1 MGTLLLFIIIIILV
15 FYIYKH
21 FYFIQVDNT
30 LMFTGSPGTGKTNE
44 MVRMSLKLLKAVRRK
59 TKRENFKIALI
70 NLWHKKDKDFISLPY
85 QEKPLMYSN
94 IPIKISSNEWSQ
106 KLKLEHLTLTERQ
119 TKRAI
124 TVITEI
130 GKIVSRYDH
139 QNPNISDNIDEYV
152 SLYRQFTL
160 GGYFLCDDQSSD
172 NAEVDIRRRLGTIIN
187 MLHFNKFWFV
197 YWVKMRNITIS
208 EDIKTI
214 EADSVEDNYRTRL
227 GFFIGKPRYD
237 TYAFSERYQSVPKGN
252 DKTWKKFKTNVIMK
266 VPKDKIYPKKVTQH
280 D

>member
-1 MGTLLLFIIIIILV
+1 MGTLLLFVIIIIV
-15 FYIYKH
+15 VYYIYKN
-21 FYFIQVDNT
+21 FYFIKVDNT
-30 LMFTGSPGTGKTNE
+30 LMFTGAPGTGKTNE

-59 TKRENFKIALI
+59 TKRENFKIAMI
-70 NLWHKKDKDFISLPY
+70 NLWHKGQKDFIPLPY

-94 IPIKISSNEWSQ
+94 IPIKISAKEWSQ

-227 GFFIGKPRYD
+227 GFFIGRPRYD

-252 DKTWKKFKTNVIMK
+252 NKTWKKFKTNVIMK

>member
-1 MGTLLLFIIIIILV
+1 
-15 FYIYKH
+15 
-21 FYFIQVDNT
+21 
-30 LMFTGSPGTGKTNE
+30 MFTGAPGTGKTNE

-59 TKRENFKIALI
+59 VKWI
-70 NLWHKKDKDFISLPY
+70 NLKIRILNMFRKQKY
-85 QEKPLMYSN
+85 AYVEKPMLYSN
-94 IPIKISSNEWSQ
+94 IPIKVNDSEWSI

-119 TKRAI
+119 SYKAI

-152 SLYRQFTL
+152 SLYRQFTK

-187 MLHFNKFWFV
+187 MLHFQRFWIF
-197 YWVKMRNITIS
+197 YYVKMRNITIS

-214 EADSVEDNYRTRL
+214 EKDNVEDNYKTRL
-227 GFFIGKPRYD
+227 GLFLGKPRYD
-237 TYAFSERYQSVPKGN
+237 TYAFSERYASVPYGN
-252 DKTWKKFKTNVIMK
+252 ETKWKKFKTNVIMK
-266 VPKDKIYPKKVTQH
+266 IPKDKHMPKRVNQH

>member
-1 MGTLLLFIIIIILV
+1 MGTLLLFIVIIILV

-30 LMFTGSPGTGKTNE
+30 LMFTGAPGTGKTNE

-59 TKRENFKIALI
+59 AKRTNFKYFLY
-70 NLWHKKDKDFISLPY
+70 NMWYRKDKDWIPLPY
-85 QEKPLMYSN
+85 EEMPKLYSN
-94 IPIKISSNEWSQ
+94 IPIKISRKEWST
-106 KLKLEHLTLTERQ
+106 KLKMEHITLQERQ
-119 TKRAI
+119 TKYAI

-152 SLYRQFTL
+152 SLYRQFTH

-187 MLHFNKFWFV
+187 MLHFTRFWIF
-197 YWVKMRNITIS
+197 YFVKMRNITIS

-214 EADSVEDNYRTRL
+214 EKDNAEDNYKTRL
-227 GFFIGKPRYD
+227 GVFLGKPRYD
-237 TYAFSERYQSVPKGN
+237 TFAFSERYSSVPKGN
-252 DKTWKKFKTNVIMK
+252 DQKWKKFKTNVIMK
-266 VPKDKIYPKKVTQH
+266 VPKDRHLPKKVTQH

>member
-1 MGTLLLFIIIIILV
+1 MGTLLLFIVIILIV
-15 FYIYKH
+15 YYVYKT
-21 FYFIQVDNT
+21 FYFIKVDNT
-30 LMFTGSPGTGKTNE
+30 LMFTGAPGTGKTNE
-44 MVRMSLKLLKAVRRK
+44 MVRMALKLLKAVRRR
-59 TKRENFKIALI
+59 TKRNNWKILLI
-70 NLWHKKDKDFISLPY
+70 NMWHKGQKGWLPL
-85 QEKPLMYSN
+85 QCDEMPKLYSN
-94 IPIKISSNEWSQ
+94 IPIKISRKEWST
-106 KLKLEHLTLTERQ
+106 KLKLEHLTLQESQ
-119 TKRAI
+119 TPRAI

-187 MLHFNKFWFV
+187 MLHFTRFWIF
-197 YWVKMRNITIS
+197 YFVKMRNITIS

-214 EADSVEDNYRTRL
+214 EKDSVEDNYKTRL
-227 GFFIGKPRYD
+227 GVFLGKPRYD
-237 TYAFSERYQSVPKGN
+237 TYAFSERYKSVPKGN
-252 DKTWKKFKTNVIMK
+252 DKTWNKFKTNVIMK
-266 VPKDKIYPKKVTQH
+266 VPKDRHLPKKVTQH

>member
-1 MGTLLLFIIIIILV
+1 MGTLLLFIVIILLV
-15 FYIYKH
+15 YYIYKN
-21 FYFIQVDNT
+21 FYFIKVDNT

-59 TKRENFKIALI
+59 TKRNNWKIFLI
-70 NLWHKKDKDFISLPY
+70 NLWYKKDKDWLPLQY
-85 QEKPLMYSN
+85 DEMPKLYSN
-94 IPIKISSNEWSQ
+94 IPIKISRKEWST
-106 KLKLEHLTLTERQ
+106 KLKMEHITLQERQ
-119 TKRAI
+119 TPRAI

-187 MLHFNKFWFV
+187 MLHFRRFWIF
-197 YWVKMRNITIS
+197 YFVKMRNITIS

-214 EADSVEDNYRTRL
+214 EKDNVEDNYKTRL
-227 GFFIGKPRYD
+227 GVFLGKPRYD
-237 TYAFSERYQSVPKGN
+237 TYAFSERYKSVPKGN

-266 VPKDKIYPKKVTQH
+266 VPKDRHLPKKVTQH

>member
-1 MGTLLLFIIIIILV
+1 MGTLLLFVIIIIVV
-15 FYIYKH
+15 FYIYKN
-21 FYFIQVDNT
+21 FYFIKVDNT
-30 LMFTGSPGTGKTNE
+30 LMFTGAPGTGKTNE

-59 TKRENFKIALI
+59 TKRENFKIMII
-70 NLWHKKDKDFISLPY
+70 NLWHKGKKGWIPLPY

-94 IPIKISSNEWSQ
+94 IPIKISSKEWSQ

-227 GFFIGKPRYD
+227 GFFIGRPRYD
-237 TYAFSERYQSVPKGN
+237 TYAFSERYQSVPKGQ

>member
-1 MGTLLLFIIIIILV
+1 MINFLILVIIIFLTY
-15 FYIYKH
+15 YIYKT
-21 FYFIQVDNT
+21 FYFIKVDNT
-30 LMFTGSPGTGKTNE
+30 LMFTGAPGTGKTNE

-59 TKRENFKIALI
+59 VNWI
-70 NLWHKKDKDFISLPY
+70 NLKIKLMNMFRKQKY
-85 QEKPLMYSN
+85 AYVEKPMLYSN
-94 IPIKISSNEWSQ
+94 IPIKINQKEWSI

-119 TKRAI
+119 SYKAI

-152 SLYRQFTL
+152 SLYRQFTK

-187 MLHFNKFWFV
+187 MLHFQRFWIF
-197 YWVKMRNITIS
+197 YYVKMRNITIS

-214 EADSVEDNYRTRL
+214 EKDNVEDNYKTRL
-227 GFFIGKPRYD
+227 GIFLGKPRYD
-237 TYAFSERYQSVPKGN
+237 TYAFSERYSSVPYGTETK
-252 DKTWKKFKTNVIMK
+252 WKKFKTNVIMK
-266 VPKDKIYPKKVTQH
+266 IPKDKHMPKKVTQH

>member
-1 MGTLLLFIIIIILV
+1 MGTLLLFVIIIILV

-21 FYFIQVDNT
+21 FYFIKVDNT
-30 LMFTGSPGTGKTNE
+30 LMFTGAPGTGKTNE
-44 MVRMSLKLLKAVRRK
+44 MVRMSLKLLKAVRRR

-70 NLWHKKDKDFISLPY
+70 NLWHKKDKDFIPLPY

-94 IPIKISSNEWSQ
+94 IPIKISKREWSQ
-106 KLKLEHLTLTERQ
+106 KLKLEHLTLSERQ

-187 MLHFNKFWFV
+187 MLHFTRFWIF
-197 YWVKMRNITIS
+197 YFVKMRNITIS

-214 EADSVEDNYRTRL
+214 EKDSVEDNYKTRL
-227 GFFIGKPRYD
+227 GVFLGKPRYD
-237 TYAFSERYQSVPKGN
+237 TYAFSERYASVPKGK
-252 DKTWKKFKTNVIMK
+252 DTTWKKFKTNVIMK
-266 VPKDKIYPKKVTQH
+266 VPKDRHLPKKVTQH